1 MTLYQVAVWIV
12 IGIVAGWLAGLI
24 VSGSGFGILIDIVVG
39 IAGAFIGGW
48 LASVLGISVGGG
60 LLGSV
65 LVAVAGAVVLLLV
78 IRLVRGVM

>member
-1 MTLYQVAVWIV
+1 MTLYQIATWIV
-12 IGIVAGWLAGLI
+12 IGIVAGWLAGMI

-48 LASVLGISVGGG
+48 LASLLGIGVGGG

-78 IRLVRGVM
+78 IRLVRMA

>member
-1 MTLYQVAVWIV
+1 MTLYQIATWIV
-12 IGIVAGWLAGLI
+12 IGIVAGWLAGMI

-48 LASVLGISVGGG
+48 LASLLGIGVGGG

-78 IRLVRGVM
+78 IRLVRRMA

>member
-1 MTLYQVAVWIV
+1 MTLYQIATWIV
-12 IGIVAGWLAGLI
+12 IGIVAGWLAGMI

-39 IAGAFIGGW
+39 IAGSFIGGW
-48 LASVLGISVGGG
+48 LASLLGIGVGGG

-78 IRLVRGVM
+78 IRLVRRMA